1 MAGVNNSLCTIDV
14 DLLEHIMTNIG
25 VDSNRRGC
33 VDDNVGLELLEQRE
47 KPLGVGDVA
56 FSVLGIGIAI
66 ALAS

>member
-1 MAGVNNSLCTIDV
+1 
-14 DLLEHIMTNIG
+14 MTDIG
-25 VDSNRRGC
+25 VDGNRRCC

-47 KPLGVGDVA
+47 KSLGVGDVA